1 MKKTVL
7 PLILFLF
14 ASACFVKAQMV
25 SETVDFDTY
34 ISTSDN
40 DFQNRFDN
48 GPGLNQLQANGI
60 TGGCLETP
68 HTENWG
74 NDNAIYCTHFK
85 GQIGV
90 SYITG
95 ICFKYD
101 TMQLNSINF
110 DRAVTLW
117 MKPYTDPNHYII
129 ASVLGTGN
137 VQIVSYSAAASS
149 AVLALQQDHWYNL
162 LLITD
167 FAGGA
172 FSDQI
177 NINAQVNDLGL
188 SGQDPPFPTGFTN
201 AVLHDS
207 ILIADADIEVSVS
220 GTSWG
225 GALYL
230 DNFRFDGMKSYDN
243 CVSTEVNEN
252 GKEKSFSFSV
262 INNTLSILSSP
273 AFGNSEME
281 ILNLNGQKLK
291 IEKINSGIS
300 KYDLSSLPNGF
311 YFLRVTNEKTGNSKK
326 FVLIR

>member
-1 MKKTVL
+1 MKKDIL
-7 PLILFLF
+7 PLIVFLF
-14 ASACFVKAQMV
+14 ATTSLLTAQMV
-25 SETVDFDTY
+25 SETVSFNNY

-48 GPGLNQLQANGI
+48 GPGLNQLQTNGI

-68 HTENWG
+68 QTENWG
-74 NDNAIYCTHFK
+74 NDNAVYCTHFK
-85 GQIGV
+85 GQFGV

-101 TMQLNSINF
+101 TTQLNSINF
-110 DRAVTLW
+110 DRATSLW
-117 MKPYTDPNHYII
+117 MKPYADPNHYVI

-137 VQIVSYSAAASS
+137 IQIVSYSAAASS

-167 FAGGA
+167 FTGGA
-172 FSDQI
+172 FNDQI

-207 ILIADADIEVSVS
+207 ILITDADIEVSVT

-230 DNFRFDGMKSYDN
+230 DNFRSDGMKSYDN
-243 CVSTEVNEN
+243 CVSMGVND
-252 GKEKSFSFSV
+252 
-262 INNTLSILSSP
+262 INN
-273 AFGNSEME
+273 
-281 ILNLNGQKLK
+281 
-291 IEKINSGIS
+291 
-300 KYDLSSLPNGF
+300 
-311 YFLRVTNEKTGNSKK
+311 
-326 FVLIR
+326 

>member
-1 MKKTVL
+1 MKKTIL

-34 ISTSDN
+34 ISSSDN

-48 GPGLNQLQANGI
+48 GPGLNQLQVNGI

-90 SYITG
+90 TYITG

-101 TMQLNSINF
+101 TTQLNSINF
-110 DRAVTLW
+110 DRAATLW
-117 MKPYTDPNHYII
+117 MKPYADPNHYVI
-129 ASVLGTGN
+129 ASLLGTGN
-137 VQIVSYSAAASS
+137 IQIVSYSAAASS
-149 AVLALQQDHWYNL
+149 AMLPLLQDHWYNL

-167 FAGGA
+167 FTGGA

-243 CVSTEVNEN
+243 CVSTGVNDINNESLFNFNLNEN
-252 GKEKSFSFSV
+252 KLIITQENNFSK
-262 INNTLSILSSP
+262 T
-273 AFGNSEME
+273 EME
-281 ILNLNGQKLK
+281 IHNVNGQKLLSSSLIARK
-291 IEKINSGIS
+291 TI
-300 KYDLSSLPNGF
+300 YDLTSLPSGF
-311 YFLRVTNEKTGNSKK
+311 YFLSLVNEITRETKK
-326 FVLIR
+326 FVLVR

>member
-1 MKKTVL
+1 MKKAIL
-7 PLILFLF
+7 PLIVFLF
-14 ASACFVKAQMV
+14 ATSCLVTAQMV
-25 SETVDFDTY
+25 SETVDFDNY

-40 DFQNRFDN
+40 DFQNRFDK
-48 GPGLNQLQANGI
+48 GPGLNQLQTNGI

-68 HTENWG
+68 QTENWG
-74 NDNAIYCTHFK
+74 NDNAVYCTHFK

-101 TMQLNSINF
+101 TTQLNSINF
-110 DRAVTLW
+110 DRATSLW
-117 MKPYTDPNHYII
+117 MKPYADPNHYVI

-137 VQIVSYSAAASS
+137 IQIVSYSAAASS

-167 FAGGA
+167 FTGGA
-172 FSDQI
+172 FNDQI

-207 ILIADADIEVSVS
+207 ILIADADIEVSVT

-230 DNFRFDGMKSYDN
+230 DNFRFDGMKSFDN

-252 GKEKSFSFSV
+252 GKEKYFSFSV